1 MRTLCAKR
9 DQEDQM
15 NGNRMLKALVVM
27 PLLSGAGLL
36 MASAPSGGTP
46 PPSEHVSMSGT
57 DSGNCVSSPCATI
70 TFALSKATPG
80 ETIHV
85 AAGSY
90 NQTVNITKAINIVG
104 AGASSTTING
114 SGLDPYAMSDGLY
127 GVVYVGNAGGQ
138 VTVNGFT
145 ITNPFPYSYTG
156 GEPEA
161 VALADTNA
169 SDNVNIINDTIT
181 EGTQDANAGTDF
193 PIGID
198 GFLNAATTT
207 ITGDTISGFFQGAL
221 LEDNGP
227 ATVNSDQFKKLI
239 ANTDNS
245 TSPPTV
251 YPAEGLFF
259 LADEGGTYSGQVAT
273 QDKFS
278 HYSGYGIAEDAGYS
292 GGYVTPGCVA
302 NGSIATELDND
313 TFALKAGPAA
323 TGISLTASGTGNSLT
338 GDVTGDT
345 GHVTAP
351 SDGIE
356 IQSVSPTPTPPG
368 TDCGPYFSTSG
379 GGGSVD
385 VVQNND
391 DITTVGGPDAPAAP
405 AGAVRSTTGALHVP
419 RQHRS

>member
-1 MRTLCAKR
+1 
-9 DQEDQM
+9 M
-15 NGNRMLKALVVM
+15 NGNRMLKSLVAL

-36 MASAPSGGTP
+36 MASAPSGGSP
-46 PPSEHVSMSGT
+46 PPSEHVSMTGT
-57 DSGNCVSSPCATI
+57 DSGGCVSSACATI
-70 TFALSKATPG
+70 DYALAQATPG

-85 AAGSY
+85 AAGNY
-90 NQTVNITKAINIVG
+90 NQTVDITKSINLVG

-114 SGLDPYAMSDGLY
+114 KGLDPYPANGLY

-161 VALADTNA
+161 VALADGNA
-169 SDNVNIINDTIT
+169 GDNVNIVNDTIT
-181 EGTQDANAGTDF
+181 EGTQDPNAGTDF

-198 GFLNAATTT
+198 SFLNAATTT

-227 ATVNSDQFKKLI
+227 ATVSGDHFKKLI
-239 ANTDNS
+239 SNTDNS

-273 QDKFS
+273 QDSFS

-313 TFALKAGPAA
+313 TFALRTGPAA

-338 GDVTGDT
+338 GSVDGDH

-351 SDGIE
+351 SNAIE
-356 IQSVSPTPTPPG
+356 IQSVSPTATPPD
-368 TDCGPYFSTSG
+368 TDCAPYFSTTG

-385 VVQNND
+385 VTQNND
-391 DITTVGGPDAPAAP
+391 NITTNAAPAGPAAPAAP
-405 AGAVRSTTGALHVP
+405 AGAAGALHVP

>member
-1 MRTLCAKR
+1 
-9 DQEDQM
+9 M
-15 NGNRMLKALVVM
+15 NVNRMVKCAVAV
-27 PLLSGAGLL
+27 PLLSGAGLIAL
-36 MASAPSGGTP
+36 SAPSGSSP
-46 PPSEHVSMSGT
+46 PPSEHVSTTGT

-70 TFALSKATPG
+70 DYALSKATAG

-90 NQTVNITKAINIVG
+90 NQTVDITKAINLVG
-104 AGASSTTING
+104 AGTSSTTING
-114 SGLDPYAMSDGLY
+114 DGLDPFAMGDGLY
-127 GVVYVGNAGGQ
+127 GVVYVGSAGGQ

-169 SDNVNIINDTIT
+169 SDNVNIVNDTIT
-181 EGTQDANAGTDF
+181 EGTKDPDAGTDF

-198 GFLNAATTT
+198 SFLNAATTT
-207 ITGDTISGFFQGAL
+207 ISGDTISGFFQGAL

-227 ATVNSDQFKKLI
+227 ATVSGDHFKKLI
-239 ANTDNS
+239 ANTDDS

-273 QDKFS
+273 GDSFTK
-278 HYSGYGIAEDAGYS
+278 YSGDGIDEDAGYS

-302 NGSIATELDND
+302 NGSIATVLDNN
-313 TFALKAGPAA
+313 TFALTGGQTG
-323 TGISLTASGTGNSLT
+323 TGIFLSASGTGNSLT
-338 GDVTGDT
+338 GPVDGDT

-351 SDGIE
+351 STAIE
-356 IQSVSPTPTPPG
+356 VQSISPTPTPEG
-368 TDCGPYFSTSG
+368 TDCGPYSSTSG

-385 VVQNND
+385 VTQDND
-391 DITTVGGPDAPAAP
+391 NITVKPAPNAP
-405 AGAVRSTTGALHVP
+405 NTPPGAVRSTAGALHVP
-419 RQHRS
+419 LHRVG

>member
-1 MRTLCAKR
+1 MH
-9 DQEDQM
+9 
-15 NGNRMLKALVVM
+15 GNRILKSLLAV

-36 MASAPSGGTP
+36 MASAPSGGAP
-46 PPSEHVSMSGT
+46 PPSEHVSTTGT

-70 TFALSKATPG
+70 NFALSKATPG

-90 NQTVNITKAINIVG
+90 NQTVNITKAINLVG
-104 AGASSTTING
+104 AGASKTTING
-114 SGLDPYAMSDGLY
+114 NGLDPFALGDGTY
-127 GVVYVGNAGGQ
+127 GVVFVGNAGGQ

-181 EGTQDANAGTDF
+181 EGTKDANAGTDF
-193 PIGID
+193 PIGVD

-207 ITGDTISGFFQGAL
+207 ISGDTIKGFFQGSL

-227 ATVNSDQFKKLI
+227 ATVTNNHFSKLISNSDS
-239 ANTDNS
+239 S

-259 LADEGGTYSGQVAT
+259 LADEGATYNGQVAT
-273 QDKFS
+273 HNTFS
-278 HYSGYGIAEDAGYS
+278 GYS
-292 GGYVTPGCVA
+292 GDGVDESAGYQAGDVTLGCVA
-302 NGSIATELDND
+302 NGSIGTEIEDN
-313 TFALKAGPAA
+313 TFSLTSGTAG
-323 TGISLTASGTGNSLT
+323 TGISLFATGTGNSLT
-338 GDVTGDT
+338 GPVSGNS

-351 SDGIE
+351 SNGME
-356 IQSVSPTPTPPG
+356 IASISPTPTPPG
-368 TDCGPYFSTSG
+368 TDCSPFAPSSG
-379 GGGSVD
+379 GGGTVD
-385 VVQNND
+385 VVQNNNN
-391 DITTVGGPDAPAAP
+391 ITTNGASGGAAAAVPASKP
-405 AGAVRSTTGALHVP
+405 GALHVP

>member
-1 MRTLCAKR
+1 M
-9 DQEDQM
+9 
-15 NGNRMLKALVVM
+15 
-27 PLLSGAGLL
+27 SGA
-36 MASAPSGGTP
+36 
-46 PPSEHVSMSGT
+46 
-57 DSGNCVSSPCATI
+57 DSGNCVSAPCATI
-70 TFALSKATPG
+70 DYALSKATPG

-85 AAGSY
+85 DAGSY
-90 NQTVNITKAINIVG
+90 NQTVDITKSINLVG

-114 SGLDPYAMSDGLY
+114 KGLDPYAMSDGLY

-169 SDNVNIINDTIT
+169 GDNVNIINDTIT

-198 GFLNAATTT
+198 SFLNAATTT

-227 ATVNSDQFKKLI
+227 VTVSSDHFKKLI

-273 QDKFS
+273 QDSFT
-278 HYSGYGIAEDAGYS
+278 HYTGYGIAEDAGYS

-302 NGSIATELDND
+302 NGSITTELDND

-338 GDVTGDT
+338 GSVDGDT

-351 SDGIE
+351 SNAIE
-356 IQSVSPTPTPPG
+356 IQSVSPAATPPG

-385 VVQNND
+385 VTQNND
-391 DITTVGGPDAPAAP
+391 NITTNAAPGGPAAP
-405 AGAVRSTTGALHVP
+405 AGAAGTTTRALHIP
-419 RQHRS
+419 NQHRG